1 MAGEVALCPSFEPA
15 VGSANFWDSRGTPR
29 RCVGA
34 VPPLPSAGGG
44 GDAGVPTQPQRARS
58 RVGGSGGASVSPY
71 LRVAAPRRRLG
82 ALPRFPPCPFPPL
95 THPELVGAGAGQ
107 SPRLLLRGGGGDI
120 GGGGGAAIML
130 ASLGR
135 SAGRLLR
142 AGSGATGLRQ

>member
-1 MAGEVALCPSFEPA
+1 M
-15 VGSANFWDSRGTPR
+15 
-29 RCVGA
+29 
-34 VPPLPSAGGG
+34 
-44 GDAGVPTQPQRARS
+44 PTQPQRAHS

-120 GGGGGAAIML
+120 GGGGGGGGAAIML